1 MSVPLIYSAIASL
14 YGYVNEATGNFDW
27 AMPETELHI
36 TATDVERNTG
46 TYLYGRRMY
55 EVMRAWDT
63 DDLVAGQ
70 PAVIADY
77 AQIWRA
83 ADKIVYSATLPDVAT
98 RRTQLRA
105 VFDSDEIQRM
115 KHTAER
121 PISVAGPTLAAAAFR
136 AGLVDEVNLFLV
148 PIIVGGGTRALPDAV
163 VLRLQL
169 AAERR
174 FGNGVVHLQYLNA
187 TPRTS

>member
-14 YGYVNEATGNFDW
+14 DGYVNDATGNFDW
-27 AMPETELHI
+27 AMPDTELHS
-36 TATDVERNTG
+36 AANDVERNTG

>member
-1 MSVPLIYSAIASL
+1 MSAPLIYSAIASL
-14 YGYVNEATGNFDW
+14 DGYVNDAAGNFDW
-27 AMPETELHI
+27 AMPDTELHS
-36 TATDVERNTG
+36 AANDVERNTG

-115 KHTAER
+115 KNTAER